1 MLAAWI
7 AAWLG
12 GADPVAAARAGHRA
26 AAATV
31 ESPQTVRADLA
42 ACLDID
48 PTNETGQG
56 DPR

>member
-1 MLAAWI
+1 MLAAWV

-31 ESPQTVRADLA
+31 ESSHTVRPDLA
-42 ACLDID
+42 DRLKDL
-48 PTNETGQG
+48 EEMS
-56 DPR
+56 